1 MDQEAYKGH
10 HDEHRLGDVIK
21 QKAFIDLKVTKM

>member
-10 HDEHRLGDVIK
+10 HDEHRLGDVIE
-21 QKAFIDLKVTKM
+21 QKAFVDLKVTKM